1 MNIIIMGK
9 QGSGKG
15 TQAKLIAEHYG
26 LKHLSTGDL
35 YRQKVAEKDELAMKM
50 KEFSDKGELVPDE
63 LVIELV
69 KENLGEEGTLF
80 DGFPRTLEQAEK
92 LDELIDIDM
101 VIELQISD
109 EEVKER
115 MLKRG
120 RVDDTEESINRRL
133 DIYHEKTEPLI
144 EYYRP
149 RDIVREVDGTGSVEE
164 IFERIKKVIDAEK
177 AGE

>member
-1 MNIIIMGK
+1 MNIIIIGK

-15 TQAKLIAEHYG
+15 TQAKLIAKHYG

-35 YRQKVAEKDELAMKM
+35 YRQKVAEKDAIALEM

-63 LVIELV
+63 LVLELV
-69 KENLGEEGTLF
+69 EQNLGEKGTLF

-92 LDELIDIDM
+92 LDELAEINI
-101 VIELQISD
+101 VIELKISD
-109 EEVKER
+109 EEVTER
-115 MLKRG
+115 MLKRE
-120 RVDDTEESINRRL
+120 RIDDTPESIKKRL
-133 DIYHEKTEPLI
+133 AIYKEKTEPLI

-149 RDIVREVDGTGSVEE
+149 REIVREVDATGTVEE
-164 IFERIKKVIDAEK
+164 IFERIKQVIDSEK